1 MKTGIWLI
9 LILCGLSSCESVGYG
24 MLDNS
29 IDADSFSVEIFE
41 EQAANAP
48 AGYGA
53 NFTEFLRD
61 FLVSRSKM
69 KLKNDK
75 ADIEITGKIKS
86 YFTTPAAVQSDEVAA
101 LNSLK
106 VSIEVS
112 VINNKDEKQSFE
124 KNFNQFSNYESS
136 SDLSSVEDALLED
149 INEKLSQDILS
160 QLSSN
165 W

>member
-1 MKTGIWLI
+1 MKYFLYIT
-9 LILCGLSSCESVGYG
+9 ILCCFYSCEIQYG

-29 IDADSFSVEIFE
+29 IDADSFSVDLFE

-48 AGYGA
+48 AGYGIT
-53 NFTEFLRD
+53 FTEFLRD

-69 KLKNDK
+69 KLKSKN
-75 ADIEITGKIKS
+75 ADIEITGKVKS
-86 YFTTPAAVQSDEVAA
+86 YFTEPAAIQSNETSA

-106 VSIEVS
+106 VVVNVS
-112 VINNKDEKQSFE
+112 VINNKDEKQSFVQD
-124 KNFNQFSNYESS
+124 FNAFSNYDSS
-136 SDLSSVEDALLED
+136 EDLASIEEALLDE
-149 INEKLSQDILS
+149 INEQISQKILS